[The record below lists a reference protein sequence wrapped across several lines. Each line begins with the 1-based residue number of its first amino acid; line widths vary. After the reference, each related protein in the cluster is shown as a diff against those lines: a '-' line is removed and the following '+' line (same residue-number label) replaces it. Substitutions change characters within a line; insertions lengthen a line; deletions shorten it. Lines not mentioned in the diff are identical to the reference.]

1 MANDRCC
8 FVVIIIALWHTV
20 ATIHRGH
27 AALCNLFTLQ
37 HVTHAL
43 KTLITAFQI
52 YHKNI
57 KIAHFAKYP
66 IRSEVVLHLS

>member
-1 MANDRCC
+1 
-8 FVVIIIALWHTV
+8 
-20 ATIHRGH
+20 
-27 AALCNLFTLQ
+27 
-37 HVTHAL
+37 VTHAL

-52 YHKNI
+52 NHKNI

>member
-1 MANDRCC
+1 MTNDRCR

-27 AALCNLFTLQ
+27 AAPRNLFTIQ
-37 HVTHAL
+37 HMTHAL
-43 KTLITAFQI
+43 KTLITAFKI

-57 KIAHFAKYP
+57 KIAHFAKSP
-66 IRSEVVLHLS
+66 IQSEVMLHLR